1 MKTMNHLHVLAFL
14 GLAASIMA
22 FNASAA
28 SEIDARHFANGKAKY
43 TQLCQ
48 VCHGDKGHGDGPTA
62 ASLPHK
68 PANIASKLGGFFT
81 SPSSLADDILEGNVE
96 QGMPAWKG
104 TITKQDALDILTYIE
119 AIQ

>member
-14 GLAASIMA
+14 GLVASMMT

-43 TQLCQ
+43 TQLCR
-48 VCHGDKGHGDGPTA
+48 VCHGDKGHGDGPTS

-68 PANIASKLGGFFT
+68 PANIANKLNGFFA

-96 QGMPAWKG
+96 QGMPTWKG
-104 TITKQDALDILTYIE
+104 TITKQDALDILWYVDS
-119 AIQ
+119 IQ

>member
-1 MKTMNHLHVLAFL
+1 MKTMNHLHVIAFL
-14 GLAASIMA
+14 GLVASMMT

-28 SEIDARHFANGKAKY
+28 SGTDARHFANGKTKY
-43 TQLCQ
+43 RQLCQ